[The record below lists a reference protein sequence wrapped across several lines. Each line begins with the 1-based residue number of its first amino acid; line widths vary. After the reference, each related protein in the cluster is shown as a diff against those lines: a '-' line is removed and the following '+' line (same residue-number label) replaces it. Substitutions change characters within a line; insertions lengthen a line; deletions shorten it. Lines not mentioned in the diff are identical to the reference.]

1 MIEQSL
7 WKILAFMIAVVLIFV
22 APPTITIY
30 DRMDAITY
38 NVVESEVS
46 RFCDVVRDT
55 GVITEKS
62 YNAFLAALGQ
72 TGVTYEVTIE
82 HNEKLYVPVY
92 VGSVFQDRY
101 EIIYDNHY
109 SDTIADS
116 LRDGG
121 AVGNS
126 YHMSVGGDM
135 FYVHVENQ
143 SATKSQT
150 IKQLFLGGVSSKY
163 PVIVV
168 RNGGGMV
175 RHESD

>member
-22 APPTITIY
+22 APTITIY

-116 LRDGG
+116 LRDG

-126 YHMSVGGDM
+126 YHMSVGDM

-150 IKQLFLGGVSSKY
+150 IKQLFLGVSSKY

-168 RNGGGMV
+168 RNGGMV